1 MFKKIAMKS
10 NKTIIQIFFLTLIF
24 SGLRAENNY
33 ITSIIKVEH
42 PRILLLK
49 GEEKSI
55 QQAIALNPTLGK
67 MHQAILKAS
76 DDMLDK
82 PVLERKLE
90 GVRLLDVSREA
101 LRRIF
106 YLSYAYRISGEEKYA
121 QRAEKEL
128 LAVSAFSD
136 WQPPHFLGVA
146 EMALGVSIGYD
157 WLYDELS
164 PESRNTIEQALIT
177 KALEPSFDS
186 NQAAIF
192 KGPSNWNQVCNA
204 GIVYAA
210 LAIADKNSELAQ
222 KVIARSM
229 QSITIPMKSYDP
241 DGAFAEG
248 YMYWQYGTV
257 FNIFML
263 DALQKVGITDLK
275 IADFKGFSKTPYYL
289 QHMVGTSGQSFNYMD
304 CIPNSILN
312 ASQFWFA
319 SQLNDPSLLW
329 VEKSYLENDG
339 FLMIT
344 DGNGLP
350 LTKTQAKVDKYTQFT
365 TDRTLP
371 ALMIW
376 GKDIDLSKVTAPKN
390 NCFTGKGETPV
401 CLMRTSWTDKN
412 AIYLG
417 FKTGSAGSSHG
428 HMDIGSFVIDADGE
442 RWASDFGMQNYNS
455 LESKG
460 INLWSLTQESTRW
473 NVFRYN
479 NLAHNTLAVDG
490 KFQNVKG
497 KAGINQNGFEPN
509 FMFAISDLS
518 KVYENQ
524 LKNVKRGVA
533 IVNKQYVVIQDEI
546 ESSAKTD
553 TVRWTTL
560 TEAQVKIT
568 GKNTVELTLN
578 GKRMLVKFE
587 TSAPIQ
593 LKIWS
598 TKSANEYDA
607 SNEGK
612 TLFGFEMVLKPNS
625 KQTVCTKFIP
635 SKIKSTKFNRALSD
649 WK

>member
-1 MFKKIAMKS
+1 MLQQKFHY
-10 NKTIIQIFFLTLIF
+10 FFLF
-24 SGLRAENNY
+24 GLLFILQFTQAENNY
-33 ITSIIKVEH
+33 ITTITNISH

-55 QQAIALNPTLGK
+55 QQAIALNPTLAK
-67 MHQAILKAS
+67 MHQAIVSAS

-90 GVRLLDVSREA
+90 GFRLLDVSREA

-106 YLSYAYRISGEEKYA
+106 YLSYAYRVSGEVKYA

-146 EMALGVSIGYD
+146 EMALGVAIGYD
-157 WLYDELS
+157 WLYNYLS
-164 PESRNTIEQALIT
+164 SESKTIIENALLT
-177 KALEPSFDS
+177 KAIEPSLDPKYADRF
-186 NQAAIF
+186 NN
-192 KGPSNWNQVCNA
+192 PTNWSQVCNA

-210 LAIADKNSELAQ
+210 LALADKNPEISE
-222 KVIARSM
+222 KVLARSI
-229 QSITIPMKSYDP
+229 SLIKVPMKSYDP

-263 DALQKVGITDLK
+263 DALQKLGIDDLK
-275 IADFKGFSKTPYYL
+275 LKDFKGFSKTPYYL

-329 VEKSYLENDG
+329 IENTYLEKDK
-339 FLMIT
+339 FVTLT

-350 LTKTQAKVDKYTQFT
+350 LTSEMKKENKYSQFT
-365 TDRTLP
+365 KDRTLP

-376 GKDIDLSKVTAPKN
+376 GSGIDLAKITPPTTT
-390 NCFTGKGETPV
+390 CFTGKGETPV
-401 CLMRTSWTDKN
+401 CLMRTSWNDKN
-412 AIYLG
+412 GIYLG
-417 FKTGSAGSSHG
+417 FKAGSAGTNHG
-428 HMDIGSFVIDADGE
+428 HMDIGSFVLDADGE

-460 INLWSLTQESTRW
+460 INLWNLAQNSTRW
-473 NVFRYN
+473 KVFRYN
-479 NLAHNTLAVDG
+479 NLAHNTLAVNG
-490 KFQNVKG
+490 QYQNVKG
-497 KAGINQNGFEPN
+497 KAEIDKFGFATN
-509 FMFAISDLS
+509 FKFAISDLS

-524 LKNVKRGVA
+524 LKSVKRGVA
-533 IVNKQYVVIQDEI
+533 IINEQFVVIQDEI
-546 ESSAKTD
+546 ELSAKTD
-553 TVRWTTL
+553 TIRWTTM
-560 TEAQVKIT
+560 TEAQVKMK
-568 GKNTVELTLN
+568 GKNAFLLTLN
-578 GKRMLVKFE
+578 GKSMLVKFE
-587 TSAPIQ
+587 TKANIQ
-593 LKIWS
+593 LKTWT
-598 TKSANEYDA
+598 TKSPNDYDA

-625 KQTVCTKFIP
+625 KETVCTKFIP
-635 SKIKSTKFNRALSD
+635 SKIKSTKFKRSLSE

>member
-1 MFKKIAMKS
+1 MLQQKFHY
-10 NKTIIQIFFLTLIF
+10 FFLF
-24 SGLRAENNY
+24 GLLFILQFTQAKNNY
-33 ITSIIKVEH
+33 ITTITNISH

-55 QQAIALNPTLGK
+55 QQAIALNHTLVK
-67 MHQAILKAS
+67 MHQAIVSAS

-90 GVRLLDVSREA
+90 GFRLLDVSREA

-106 YLSYAYRISGEEKYA
+106 YLSYSYRVSGDVKYA
-121 QRAEKEL
+121 QRAEKDL

-146 EMALGVSIGYD
+146 EMALGVAIGYD
-157 WLYDELS
+157 WLYNYLS
-164 PESRNTIEQALIT
+164 PESRTIIENALLT
-177 KALEPSFDS
+177 KAIEPSLDPKYADRF
-186 NQAAIF
+186 NN
-192 KGPSNWNQVCNA
+192 PTNWSQVCNA

-210 LAIADKNSELAQ
+210 LALADKYPEISE
-222 KVIARSM
+222 KVLARSI
-229 QSITIPMKSYDP
+229 SLITVPMKSYDP

-263 DALQKVGITDLK
+263 DALQKLGIDDLK
-275 IADFKGFSKTPYYL
+275 LKDFKGFSKTPYYL

-329 VEKSYLENDG
+329 IENTYLEKDK
-339 FLMIT
+339 FVTLT

-350 LTKTQAKVDKYTQFT
+350 LSSEMLKENKYSQFT
-365 TDRTLP
+365 KDRTLP

-376 GKDIDLSKVTAPKN
+376 GSGIDLAKITPPTTT
-390 NCFTGKGETPV
+390 CFTGNGETPV
-401 CLMRTSWTDKN
+401 CLMRTSWNDKN
-412 AIYLG
+412 GIYLG
-417 FKTGSAGSSHG
+417 FKAGSAGTNHG

-460 INLWSLTQESTRW
+460 INLWSLAQNSTRW
-473 NVFRYN
+473 KVFRYN
-479 NLAHNTLAVDG
+479 NLAHNTLAVNG
-490 KFQNVKG
+490 QYQNVKG
-497 KAGINQNGFEPN
+497 KAGIDKYGFATN
-509 FMFAISDLS
+509 LKFALSDLS

-524 LKNVKRGVA
+524 LKSVKRGVA
-533 IVNKQYVVIQDEI
+533 ILNEQFVVIQDEI

-553 TVRWTTL
+553 TIRWTTM
-560 TEAQVKIT
+560 TEAQVKIKS
-568 GKNTVELTLN
+568 KNAFLLTLN
-578 GKRMLVKFE
+578 GKSMLVKFE
-587 TSAPIQ
+587 TKANIQ
-593 LKIWS
+593 LKTWT
-598 TKSANEYDA
+598 TKSPNDYDA

-625 KQTVCTKFIP
+625 KETVCTKFIP
-635 SKIKSTKFNRALSD
+635 SKIKSTKFKRSLSE

>member
-1 MFKKIAMKS
+1 MIKQKTVQILLLGLLLHSQVIPAENTFSKKI
-10 NKTIIQIFFLTLIF
+10 IQY
-24 SGLRAENNY
+24 S
-33 ITSIIKVEH
+33 H

-49 GEEKSI
+49 GEEKTI
-55 QQAIALNPTLGK
+55 QQSIVVNPTWTK
-67 MHQAILKAS
+67 MHQAIIKAS

-90 GVRLLDVSREA
+90 GIRLLDVSREA

-106 YLSYAYRISGEEKYA
+106 YLSYAYRISGEKKYA
-121 QRAEKEL
+121 QHAEKEL

-146 EMALGVSIGYD
+146 ELALGVSIGYD

-177 KALEPSFDS
+177 KAIEPSFDS
-186 NQAAIF
+186 KQASIF
-192 KGPSNWNQVCNA
+192 IGPSNWNQVCNA

-210 LAIADKNSELAQ
+210 LAIADKKPEMAE
-222 KVIARSM
+222 KVFSRSI
-229 QSITIPMKSYDP
+229 QSISIPMKSYDP

-263 DALQKVGITDLK
+263 DALQKVGINDLNMK
-275 IADFKGFSKTPYYL
+275 NFIGFSKTPYYL

-329 VEKSYLENDG
+329 VEKSYLEKDG
-339 FLMIT
+339 FLMLT

-350 LTKTQAKVDKYTQFT
+350 LTQTQAKVDKFTQFT

-376 GKDIDLSKVTAPKN
+376 GKDIDLDKVTAPQSN
-390 NCFTGKGETPV
+390 SFTGKGETPV

-428 HMDIGSFVIDADGE
+428 HMDIGSFVLDVDGE

-479 NLAHNTLAVDG
+479 NLAHNTLTVNG

-497 KAGINQNGFEPN
+497 KAGIDKYGFNPK
-509 FMFAISDLS
+509 FKFAISDLS

-524 LKNVKRGVA
+524 LKAVKRGAA
-533 IVNKQYVVIQDEI
+533 IVNEKFVVIQDEM
-546 ESSAKTD
+546 ESIAKTD
-553 TVRWTTL
+553 TLRWTSM
-560 TEAQVKIT
+560 TEAKVKIV
-568 GKNTVELTLN
+568 GKNKFLLTLN
-578 GKRMLVKFE
+578 GKKLMVKFE

-593 LKIWS
+593 LKTWS
-598 TKSANEYDA
+598 ATSINEYDA
-607 SNEGK
+607 PNEGK
-612 TLFGFEMVLKPNS
+612 SLFGFEIVLKPNM
-625 KQTVCTKFIP
+625 KQKVCTIFIP
-635 SKIKSTKFNRALSD
+635 QGVSENTTKFHRSLSE

>member
-1 MFKKIAMKS
+1 MIKQKTVQILLLGLLLHSQVIPAENTFSKKI
-10 NKTIIQIFFLTLIF
+10 IQY
-24 SGLRAENNY
+24 S
-33 ITSIIKVEH
+33 H

-49 GEEKSI
+49 GEEKTI
-55 QQAIALNPTLGK
+55 QQSIAVNPTWTK
-67 MHQAILKAS
+67 MHQAIIKAS

-90 GVRLLDVSREA
+90 GIRLLDVSREA

-106 YLSYAYRISGEEKYA
+106 YLSYAYRISGEKKYA

-146 EMALGVSIGYD
+146 ELALGVSIGYD

-164 PESRNTIEQALIT
+164 PESKNTIEQALIT
-177 KALEPSFDS
+177 KAIEPSFDS

-210 LAIADKNSELAQ
+210 LAIAEKNPELAE
-222 KVIARSM
+222 KVIARSV

-275 IADFKGFSKTPYYL
+275 IADYKGFSKTPYYL

-329 VEKSYLENDG
+329 VEKSYLEKDG
-339 FLMIT
+339 FLMLT

-350 LTKTQAKVDKYTQFT
+350 LTKIQAKVDKFNQFT

-376 GKDIDLSKVTAPKN
+376 GKGIDLYKVTAPKS
-390 NCFTGKGETPV
+390 NCFSGKGETPV
-401 CLMRTSWTDKN
+401 CLMRTSWTDKK

-428 HMDIGSFVIDADGE
+428 HMDIGSFVLDADGE

-479 NLAHNTLAVDG
+479 NLAHNTLAVNSQY
-490 KFQNVKG
+490 QNVKG
-497 KAGINQNGFEPN
+497 KAEIDKSGFNQKFK
-509 FMFAISDLS
+509 FAISDLS

-524 LKNVKRGVA
+524 LKAVKRGAA
-533 IVNKQYVVIQDEI
+533 IVNEKFVVIQDEM
-546 ESSAKTD
+546 ESTVKTD
-553 TVRWTTL
+553 TLRWISM
-560 TEAQVKIT
+560 TEAKVKIIS
-568 GKNTVELTLN
+568 KNKFLLTLN
-578 GKRMLVKFE
+578 GKKLMVKFE

-593 LKIWS
+593 LKTWS
-598 TKSANEYDA
+598 TSSINEYDA
-607 SNEGK
+607 PNEGK
-612 TLFGFEMVLKPNS
+612 SLFGFEMVLKPNT
-625 KQTVCTKFIP
+625 KQTICTIFIPKGVSENTTKFHR
-635 SKIKSTKFNRALSD
+635 SLSD

>member
-1 MFKKIAMKS
+1 MKS

-24 SGLRAENNY
+24 SGLRAEDNY

-42 PRILLLK
+42 PRILLLQ

-67 MHQAILKAS
+67 MHRAILKAS

-146 EMALGVSIGYD
+146 ELALGVSIGYD

-164 PESRNTIEQALIT
+164 SESRNIIEQALIT
-177 KALEPSFDS
+177 KAIEPSFGS
-186 NQAAIF
+186 NHAAIF

-210 LAIADKNSELAQ
+210 LAIADKNPELAQ
-222 KVIARSM
+222 KVIARSV
-229 QSITIPMKSYDP
+229 QSITIPLKSYDP

-275 IADFKGFSKTPYYL
+275 TADYTGFSKTPYYL

-329 VEKSYLENDG
+329 VEKSYLEKDG
-339 FLMIT
+339 FLMLT

-350 LTKTQAKVDKYTQFT
+350 LTQTQAKVDKFTQFT

-376 GKDIDLSKVTAPKN
+376 GKNIDLSKVTAPKN
-390 NCFTGKGETPV
+390 NCFTGRGETPV

-417 FKTGSAGSSHG
+417 FKTGSAGTSHG

-479 NLAHNTLAVDG
+479 NLAHNTLAVNC

-497 KAGINQNGFEPN
+497 KAGIVQSGFEPN

-518 KVYENQ
+518 NVYESQ
-524 LKNVKRGVA
+524 LKNVMRGVA

-553 TVRWTTL
+553 TVRWTTF

-578 GKRMLVKFE
+578 GKRMVVKFE

-598 TKSANEYDA
+598 TKSANGYDA

-612 TLFGFEMVLKPNS
+612 TLFGFEMVLRPNS

>member
-1 MFKKIAMKS
+1 MIKQKTVQILLLGLLLHSQVIPAENTFSKKI
-10 NKTIIQIFFLTLIF
+10 IQY
-24 SGLRAENNY
+24 S
-33 ITSIIKVEH
+33 H

-49 GEEKSI
+49 GEEKTI
-55 QQAIALNPTLGK
+55 QQSIAVNPTWTK
-67 MHQAILKAS
+67 MHQAIIKAS

-90 GVRLLDVSREA
+90 GIRLLDVSREA

-106 YLSYAYRISGEEKYA
+106 YLSYAYRISGEKKYA

-146 EMALGVSIGYD
+146 ELALGVSIGYD

-164 PESRNTIEQALIT
+164 PESKNTIEQALIT
-177 KALEPSFDS
+177 KAIEPSFDS

-210 LAIADKNSELAQ
+210 LAIAEKNPELAE
-222 KVIARSM
+222 KVIARSV

-275 IADFKGFSKTPYYL
+275 IADYKGFSKTPYYL

-329 VEKSYLENDG
+329 VEKSYLEKDG
-339 FLMIT
+339 FLMLT

-350 LTKTQAKVDKYTQFT
+350 LTKIQAKVDKFNQFT

-376 GKDIDLSKVTAPKN
+376 GKGIDLYKVTAPKS
-390 NCFTGKGETPV
+390 NCFSGKGETPV
-401 CLMRTSWTDKN
+401 CLMRTSWTDKK

-428 HMDIGSFVIDADGE
+428 HMDIGSFVLDADGE

-460 INLWSLTQESTRW
+460 INLWSLAQNSARW
-473 NVFRYN
+473 KVFRYN
-479 NLAHNTLAVDG
+479 NLAHNTLAVNSQY
-490 KFQNVKG
+490 QNVKG
-497 KAGINQNGFEPN
+497 KAEIDKSGFNQKFK
-509 FMFAISDLS
+509 FAISDLS

-524 LKNVKRGVA
+524 LKSVKRGVA
-533 IVNKQYVVIQDEI
+533 IINEQFVVIQDEL
-546 ESSAKTD
+546 ESGSKND
-553 TVRWTTL
+553 TLRWTTM
-560 TEAQVKIT
+560 TEAQVKMK
-568 GKNTVELTLN
+568 GKNAFLLTLN
-578 GKRMLVKFE
+578 GKSMLVKFE
-587 TSAPIQ
+587 TKANIQ
-593 LKIWS
+593 LKTWS
-598 TKSANEYDA
+598 TKSPNDYDA
-607 SNEGK
+607 PNEGK

-625 KQTVCTKFIP
+625 KETICTKFIS
-635 SKIKSTKFNRALSD
+635 SKIKSTKFKRSLSE